1 MKMARIAAAAAL
13 VSALAGAPGA
23 AWAEGEAYTL
33 SYDGGEATLSSDD
46 LLAHAGPMWPG
57 ESYGGA
63 LVLSNDS
70 DSPAEATLYMVGAE
84 PGAANRDEAM
94 ELLERCRLT
103 VSCGGSAAYDGP
115 LSGSA
120 MAGPVRLGPIEPGG
134 SAELAYEISLPADLG
149 NEFALLVHEAAW
161 GIEVAELPDSAGSSG
176 NRGPLAQTG
185 DGALLALAAIP
196 AALAGGALAASRR
209 RKGGRA

>member
-103 VSCGGSAAYDGP
+103 VSCGGPAAYDGP

-134 SAELAYEISLPADLG
+134 TTELSYEIALPADLG
-149 NEFALLVHEAAW
+149 NEFTLAVNEAAW
-161 GIEVAELPDSAGSSG
+161 GIEIAELPEAGGSAGG
-176 NRGPLAQTG
+176 GRPLAQTG
-185 DGALLALAAIP
+185 DGAPVGVAEGAAAAAALAA
-196 AALAGGALAASRR
+196 AAAARRGAR
-209 RKGGRA
+209 G

>member
-1 MKMARIAAAAAL
+1 MKMAHIAAAAAL

-46 LLAHAGPMWPG
+46 LLGHVGPMWPG
-57 ESYGGA
+57 GSYGGV
-63 LVLSNDS
+63 LVLSNGS
-70 DSPAEATLYMVGAE
+70 MAPAQATLFMVGAE
-84 PGAANRDEAM
+84 TGAANRGEAA
-94 ELLERCRLT
+94 ELLERCWLT
-103 VSCGGSAAYDGP
+103 ISCQGSTAYDGP

-120 MAGPVRLGPIEPGG
+120 MDGPAPLCSLEPGG
-134 SAELAYEISLPADLG
+134 SAELAYEVSLPPGLG

-161 GIEVAELPDSAGSSG
+161 GIEVTELPDSAGSSS
-176 NRGPLAQTG
+176 NRKPLAQTG

-209 RKGGRA
+209 RNGGRA